1 MILKI
6 LKPHFFYGSAL
17 VFAAISGTFVATA
30 SKAYAQTGDATAAVA
45 AAKSDVSLSSDV
57 MVERVSTDDKGR
69 EIITLK
75 SPKDVVVVPG
85 DKLVVRLHYR
95 NQGDAPAKDFRATN
109 PMPGAVQFLTVN
121 EDWAEISVD
130 GGVNWGKLSDLT
142 VAVAETPAG
151 PASKRAAEAKDVTH
165 VRWSFAAPLSPGAKG
180 TVSFRGVIK

>member
-17 VFAAISGTFVATA
+17 VFAAISGTCIATA
-30 SKAYAQTGDATAAVA
+30 SKVHAQSGDAPATSTVT
-45 AAKSDVSLSSDV
+45 KSDVSLSSDV
-57 MVERVSTDDKGR
+57 MVERVSTDNMGR

-95 NQGDAPAKDFRATN
+95 NQGAAPAKDFRATN
-109 PMPGAVQFLTVN
+109 PMPAAVQFLTVN
-121 EDWAEISVD
+121 EEWAEISVD
-130 GGVNWGKLSDLT
+130 GGVTWGQLSDLT
-142 VAVAETPAG
+142 VVVAETPAG
-151 PASKRAAEAKDVTH
+151 PASIRAAETKDVTH

-180 TVSFRGVIK
+180 TVSYRGMIK